1 MKPAYIIWRSASSIG
16 EEITRQL
23 AEEFA
28 HSKPRPRNRAM
39 GFSGTD
45 KKPRREF
52 DPFKAL
58 PPAPGKATVR
68 ASGHDAANGNRS
80 EQFGR

>member
-1 MKPAYIIWRSASSIG
+1 MKTRTIWTNAASIG

-23 AEEFA
+23 AREFA

-52 DPFKAL
+52 DPFL
-58 PPAPGKATVR
+58 PTASAKRIVR
-68 ASGHDAANGNRS
+68 ASGDTKSHRD
-80 EQFGR
+80 